1 MLSGIIPHFVSPT
14 CTLFDSSATHSFIS
28 SSLVKLCNLN
38 TKPFEQV
45 ICVATP
51 VGYTV
56 TCRKYVE
63 DCPIIISD
71 KTLPAKL
78 VVFEMLG
85 FNAIMGMDCL

>member
-1 MLSGIIPHFVSPT
+1 
-14 CTLFDSSATHSFIS
+14 
-28 SSLVKLCNLN
+28 VKLCNLN
-38 TKPFEQV
+38 TKPFEQA

-51 VGYTV
+51 VGDTV
-56 TCRKYVE
+56 TGRNYVE

-85 FNAIMGMDCL
+85 FNVILGMNWLATYRL